1 MKGNYQKPLKKLT
14 FLFLSNPFPF
24 NGQNFQKQKG
34 PGISDHSLIS
44 LRNKFTKSFLL
55 VIYYLAKFTGVI

>member
-44 LRNKFTKSFLL
+44 L
-55 VIYYLAKFTGVI
+55 